1 MKEVKRGEWYMSE
14 REAEHTVELNI
25 GTLHCT
31 ITFLKEDN
39 TNWKDEVIRILEKNH
54 YINNVAK
61 Q

>member
-1 MKEVKRGEWYMSE
+1 MSE

-39 TNWKDEVIRILEKNH
+39 PNWKDDILRIISDNSQKNKR
-54 YINNVAK
+54 YQNSFN
-61 Q
+61 

>member
-1 MKEVKRGEWYMSE
+1 MSE

-39 TNWKDEVIRILEKNH
+39 TNWKEEVIRILEKN
-54 YINNVAK
+54 YKISSIEKNDFFDKKN
-61 Q
+61 